1 MTRLE
6 LRAELCDYCGTF
18 TEDFDL
24 YGVMCEI
31 FERYPEVSSIDDIDY
46 DEFMEILQ
54 KYDRKSWQDPVTG
67 EKIDETEFYK
77 CMAAME
83 DF

>member
-31 FERYPEVSSIDDIDY
+31 FERYPEISSIDDIDY
-46 DEFMEILQ
+46 DEFVEILQ
-54 KYDRKSWQDPVTG
+54 NHDRKYCQDPVTG
-67 EKIDETEFYK
+67 ESITLAEY
-77 CMAAME
+77 CNRMA
-83 DF
+83 

>member
-24 YGVMCEI
+24 RGVMREI
-31 FERYPEVSSIDDIDY
+31 FERYPNISSIDDIDY
-46 DEFMEILQ
+46 DEFVEILQ
-54 KYDRKSWQDPVTG
+54 RHDKKYCQDPVTG
-67 EKIDETEFYK
+67 EMITLTEY
-77 CMAAME
+77 CSRME
-83 DF
+83 N

>member
-18 TEDFDL
+18 TEDFDIH
-24 YGVMCEI
+24 GVMCEI

-54 KYDRKSWQDPVTG
+54 RHDKKKYCQDPVTG
-67 EKIDETEFYK
+67 EMITLAEY
-77 CMAAME
+77 CSRMAY
-83 DF
+83 

>member
-46 DEFMEILQ
+46 DEFVEILQ
-54 KYDRKSWQDPVTG
+54 RHDKKYCQDPVT
-67 EKIDETEFYK
+67 DERITLAEY
-77 CMAAME
+77 CSRVAWAE
-83 DF
+83 N

>member
-46 DEFMEILQ
+46 DEFVEILQ
-54 KYDRKSWQDPVTG
+54 RHDKKYCQDPVTG
-67 EKIDETEFYK
+67 ERITLAEY
-77 CMAAME
+77 CNRMSYME
-83 DF
+83 D